1 MTTTDTTL
9 SGFTVTDAAL
19 AKIREVMSQQQ
30 LEADEKNLRI
40 FVEGGGG
47 GGCCGG
53 GPSFGLAFDR
63 AQAEDTKFQH
73 GGMTVIVDPMSLP
86 YCAGATVDYLDTP
99 EVQGF
104 KVNAPALAKQESGGC
119 GSGGGGGCGSG
130 GGAGGGGGGGGGCGS
145 GGGGGCG
152 SGAEASHD
160 HSHGAE
166 AAHGHSHGGE
176 TAHGHSH
183 AAKPKGGGCCG

>member
-1 MTTTDTTL
+1 MTTSTTPITGLTITDT
-9 SGFTVTDAAL
+9 AL
-19 AKIREVMSQQQ
+19 AKIREVMSQQT

-40 FVEGGGG
+40 FVEGG

-63 AQAEDTKFQH
+63 AQDVDAKFSH

-86 YCAGATVDYLDTP
+86 YCSGATIDYLDTP

-104 KVNAPALAKQESGGC
+104 KVTAPAMQKQAEGGC
-119 GSGGGGGCGSG
+119 GS
-130 GGAGGGGGGGGGCGS
+130 GGGGCGS

-152 SGAEASHD
+152 SGESQA
-160 HSHGAE
+160 
-166 AAHGHSHGGE
+166 HSHGGKS
-176 TAHGHSH
+176 HSH
-183 AAKPKGGGCCG
+183 GGGGGGCGCG